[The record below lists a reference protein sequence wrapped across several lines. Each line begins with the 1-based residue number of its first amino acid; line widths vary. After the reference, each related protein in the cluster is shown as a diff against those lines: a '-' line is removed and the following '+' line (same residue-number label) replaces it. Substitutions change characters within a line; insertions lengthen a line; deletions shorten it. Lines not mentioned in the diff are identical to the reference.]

1 MTRLGMFLAA
11 LLVVSGCGGGSEI
24 AAPTTTAVPAT
35 TSTAAPTTTAVPAT
49 TSTAAP
55 IKVEAPEFSSSN
67 SHEEFSGALQTAFSQ
82 ALTSEFEAI
91 PLRMGISAA
100 VHQGTTGRLWSQA
113 LGNAVASR
121 SMTTATPLS
130 VMSSSKT
137 FLAALVLTQIE
148 NGLYSLDDHLP
159 TLLAGDHDF
168 QSLDPSTIP
177 DATVEQYL
185 AQRSGGGDGQSR
197 TPAKYFMMVAPT
209 WKPADL
215 VRLLEPAGP
224 AGPFRYA
231 NANAWLLGM
240 LAEHMGQDH
249 LHALYDRAFFQ
260 PLNVQA
266 GLRPTIETPADMAH
280 PYGDRSR
287 WGGAAGSGWGDLT
300 EIEIFAQVDSIE
312 ADGRS
317 AWAGAGITSTAENMA
332 RWAYELYSP
341 SGLAVSTSIRQQI
354 VESVYDEIV
363 DCCPQPVRYG
373 YMTAFQSFT
382 LSDGTVIETYGHPGG
397 GWGYSSALFY
407 SPALDVSVS
416 VLANTKRTD
425 SPTTRD
431 GAPRSSCAT
440 QIDFSIDPLACIA
453 RGIFETLAASP

>member
-1 MTRLGMFLAA
+1 MTRFGILLAA

-24 AAPTTTAVPAT
+24 TVPTTTATPATTVAPTTTA
-35 TSTAAPTTTAVPAT
+35 AAPTTIAE
-49 TSTAAP
+49 P
-55 IKVEAPEFSSSN
+55 IKVAAPEFSSSS
-67 SHEEFSGALQTAFSQ
+67 SHEEFSSALQTAFSQ
-82 ALTSEFEAI
+82 SLTSEFEAI
-91 PLRMGISAA
+91 PLKMGISVA

-121 SMTTATPLS
+121 PMTTATPLA

-159 TLLAGDHDF
+159 TLLANNADF
-168 QSLDPSTIP
+168 QSLDPSIIP

-185 AQRSGGGDGQSR
+185 AQRSGGGDQYVGSR
-197 TPAKYFMMVAPT
+197 VAKYFMMIAPT
-209 WKPADL
+209 WKPVDL
-215 VRLLEPAGP
+215 VRLLESAGP

-231 NANAWLLGM
+231 NANADLLGM
-240 LAEHMGQDH
+240 LVEHMGKDH

-266 GLRPTIETPADMAH
+266 GLSPTIETPLDMAH
-280 PYGDRSR
+280 PHDDRAA
-287 WGGAAGSGWGDLT
+287 WGGTAESGWGDLT
-300 EIEIFAQVDSIE
+300 EIEIFAAVDSIE

-317 AWAGAGITSTAENMA
+317 AWAGAGIVSTAENMA

-341 SGLAVSTSIRQQI
+341 SGSAVSASIRQQI
-354 VESVYDEIV
+354 VESAYDEIV
-363 DCCPQPVRYG
+363 DCCPRPARYG

-453 RGIFETLAASP
+453 RGIFETLAVSL